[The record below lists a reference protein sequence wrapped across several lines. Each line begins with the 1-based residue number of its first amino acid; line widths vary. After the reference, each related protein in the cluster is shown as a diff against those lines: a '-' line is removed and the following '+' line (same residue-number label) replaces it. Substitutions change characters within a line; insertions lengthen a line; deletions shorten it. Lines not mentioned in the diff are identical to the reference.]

1 MHLPIM
7 PTTVVGSYPQPGWL
21 VDHDM
26 MMAIT
31 PPRIRLSK
39 VWRFADERLKEA
51 QDDATRLA
59 VHDMEEA
66 GLDIVSDGEIR
77 RESYFNLFATAL
89 SGIDLDRPG
98 EMPDRTG
105 AMIPVPRVVG
115 PIKRL
120 RPVQLDDYRFLRSIT
135 GRPVKMTVPGPFT
148 MSQLAI
154 DEYYR
159 DEQALVMAY
168 AEAVNAELRDLKEA
182 GCDVVQIDEP
192 YLQAKPE
199 KAKKY
204 GVEGINRALMG
215 VAAPTIVHMCFGYAY
230 AVKEKPSG
238 YSFLPELDRC
248 CSTQVSL
255 EAAQPRL
262 DMRVLAGLPSKTI
275 MLGVLDL
282 GDPAIETPQTIAAR
296 IRHALEFIPA
306 SRLVIAPDC
315 GMKYLPR
322 ETALGKLKAMVAGVA
337 IVREEITGGERS

>member
-1 MHLPIM
+1 MNLPLL

-21 VDHDM
+21 VDHEM
-26 MMAIT
+26 MMANT
-31 PPRIRLSK
+31 PPRVRMAK
-39 VWRFADERLKEA
+39 VWRLEGERLKEA

-89 SGIDLDRPG
+89 SGIDLDQPG

-120 RPVQLDDYRFLRSIT
+120 RPVQLDDYKFLRSIT
-135 GRPVKMTVPGPFT
+135 DRPVKMTVPGPFT

-154 DEYYR
+154 DEYYK
-159 DEQALVMAY
+159 DEHALIMAY
-168 AEAVNAELRDLKEA
+168 ADAVNAELKDLKAA

-204 GVEGINRALMG
+204 GIEGINRALAG

-230 AVKEKPSG
+230 AVKDKPSG

-248 CSTQVSL
+248 CSNQVSL
-255 EAAQPRL
+255 EAAQPKL
-262 DMRVLAGLPSKTI
+262 DMRALMGLPSKTI
-275 MLGVLDL
+275 VLGVLDL
-282 GDPAIETPQTIAAR
+282 GNAAVETPQVIASR
-296 IRHALEFIPA
+296 IRQALEVIPPE
-306 SRLVIAPDC
+306 RLIVAPDC

-322 ETALGKLKAMVAGVA
+322 ATALGKLNAMTAGAA
-337 IVREEITGGERS
+337 IVRKELRERTS

>member
-1 MHLPIM
+1 MHLPIL

-21 VDHDM
+21 VDHEM

-31 PPRIRLSK
+31 PPRVRMAK
-39 VWRFADERLKEA
+39 VWRFEGERLKEA

-59 VHDMEEA
+59 VQDMEEA

-89 SGIDLDRPG
+89 SGVDLDQPG

-120 RPVQLDDYRFLRSIT
+120 RPVQLDDYKFLRSISD
-135 GRPVKMTVPGPFT
+135 RPVKMTVPGPFT

-154 DEYYR
+154 DEYYK
-159 DEQALVMAY
+159 DEQALIMAY
-168 AEAVNAELRDLKEA
+168 ADAVNAELKDLKEA

-192 YLQAKPE
+192 YLQAKSE

-204 GVEGINRALMG
+204 GVQGINRALDG
-215 VAAPTIVHMCFGYAY
+215 VPAPTIVHMCFGYAY

-255 EAAQPRL
+255 EAAQPKL
-262 DMRVLAGLPSKTI
+262 DMQALSGLPSKTI

-282 GDPAIETPQTIAAR
+282 GDSSVETPQIIADR
-296 IRHALEFIPA
+296 IRRALEFIPA

-322 ETALGKLKAMVAGVA
+322 ATALGKLKAMVAGVD
-337 IVREEITGGERS
+337 IVRKELREEKTS